1 MSSIPQNQTDEDVQ
15 MRTAMERMAGS
26 YDSYMRAMT
35 LGTER
40 RLRDLTVGLAQLKPG
55 DQVLEVGCGT
65 GTLTLAAKRQVSPT
79 GQAYGIDV
87 IPKMIELSRYKAE
100 QAGADPSAFQIGG
113 IDAIPFPAGKF
124 DAVLCS
130 FMIFHMSEGVRRRG
144 IQEIRRVLKPG
155 GRFVVVDMALPANP
169 VPRAIAKALFGGMLQ
184 HDLRELVPLM
194 QESGFVDVE
203 LAPVNY
209 RVLFLPVLSFVC
221 GRAGA

>member
-1 MSSIPQNQTDEDVQ
+1 MSSIPQTQTGEDAR
-15 MRTAMERMAGS
+15 MRTAMEGMVSS
-26 YDSYMRAMT
+26 YDSYMRTMT

-40 RLRDLTVGLAQLKPG
+40 RLRDLEVGLAQLKPG

-65 GTLTLAAKRQVSPT
+65 GTLTLAAQRKVGPT
-79 GQAYGIDV
+79 GQTYGIDV
-87 IPKMIELSRYKAE
+87 IPKMVEASRRKAE
-100 QAGADPSAFQIGG
+100 QAGVDISFQVGG
-113 IDAIPFPAGKF
+113 IDDIPFPDGKF

-155 GRFVVVDMALPANP
+155 GRLVVVDMALPVSR

-184 HDLRELVPLM
+184 HELRELVPLM
-194 QESGFVDVE
+194 QEAGFGDVQV
-203 LAPVNY
+203 APLNY
-209 RVLFLPVLSFVC
+209 RVFFLPVLSFVR

>member
-1 MSSIPQNQTDEDVQ
+1 MSSSPQIQVDEDAQ
-15 MRTAMERMAGS
+15 MKSAMERMVDS
-26 YDSYMRAMT
+26 YDSYMRLMT

-40 RLRDLTVGLAQLKPG
+40 RLREMTVGLAQLKPG

-65 GTLTLAAKRQVSPT
+65 GSLTLAAKRQVGST

-87 IPKMIELSRYKAE
+87 IPKMIELCRRKAE
-100 QAGADPSAFQIGG
+100 QAGADPSAFRLGG
-113 IDAIPFPAGKF
+113 IDNIPFPEKKF

-130 FMIFHMSEGVRRRG
+130 FMIFHMSEQVRRRG

-155 GRFVVVDMALPANP
+155 GRLVVVDLALPASP

-184 HDLRELVPLM
+184 HELRELIPLM
-194 QESGFVDVE
+194 QEHGFVDVE
-203 LAPVNY
+203 LAPMNY
-209 RVLFLPVLSFVC
+209 RVLFLPVLAFVR

>member
-1 MSSIPQNQTDEDVQ
+1 MRTSPQIQTDEDAR
-15 MRTAMERMAGS
+15 MKAAMERIVDS
-26 YDSYMRAMT
+26 YDSYMRTMT

-40 RLRDLTVGLAQLKPG
+40 KLRDMTVGLAQLKPG

-65 GTLTLAAKRQVSPT
+65 GTLTLAAKRQVGPT

-87 IPKMIELSRYKAE
+87 IPKMIDLCRRKAE
-100 QAGADPSAFQIGG
+100 QAGTDISFQLGG

-130 FMIFHMSEGVRRRG
+130 FMIFHMSEGVRHRG

-155 GRFVVVDMALPANP
+155 GRLVVFDLALPASP
-169 VPRAIAKALFGGMLQ
+169 VPRAIAKVLFGGMLQ
-184 HDLRELVPLM
+184 HELRELVPLM
-194 QESGFVDVE
+194 QAHSFVDVE
-203 LAPVNY
+203 LAPMKY
-209 RVLFLPVLSFVC
+209 RVLFLPVLSFVR

>member
-1 MSSIPQNQTDEDVQ
+1 MSSIPQIQTDEDVQ
-15 MRTAMERMAGS
+15 MRAAMERMAGS
-26 YDSYMRAMT
+26 YDSYMRTMT

-55 DQVLEVGCGT
+55 DQVLEAGCGT
-65 GTLTLAAKRQVSPT
+65 GTLTLAAKCQVGPA

-87 IPKMIELSRYKAE
+87 IPKMIELSRHKAE
-100 QAGADPSAFQIGG
+100 QVGADPSAFQLGG
-113 IDAIPFPAGKF
+113 IDAIPFPVGKF

-130 FMIFHMSEGVRRRG
+130 FMIFHMSEGMRRRG

-155 GRFVVVDMALPANP
+155 GRLVVVDMALPASP
-169 VPRAIAKALFGGMLQ
+169 APRAIAKALFGGMLQ
-184 HDLRELVPLM
+184 HDLRELIPLM

-203 LAPVNY
+203 LAPVSY
-209 RVLFLPVLSFVC
+209 RVLFLPVLSFVR

>member
-1 MSSIPQNQTDEDVQ
+1 MSSIPQSQTDEDAR
-15 MRTAMERMAGS
+15 MRTAMEDMVGS
-26 YDSYMRAMT
+26 YDSYMRTMT

-40 RLRDLTVGLAQLKPG
+40 RLRDLTAGLAQLKPG

-65 GTLTLAAKRQVSPT
+65 GTLTLAAKRQVGPT

-87 IPKMIELSRYKAE
+87 IPKMIELCRRKAE
-100 QAGADPSAFQIGG
+100 QAGADPSAFQVGRIE
-113 IDAIPFPAGKF
+113 DIPFPAGKF

-155 GRFVVVDMALPANP
+155 GKLVVVDLALPASP

-184 HDLRELVPLM
+184 HDLQELVPLM
-194 QESGFVDVE
+194 QESGFINVE

-209 RVLFLPVLSFVC
+209 RVFFLSVLSFVR
-221 GRAGA
+221 GRAGD